1 VRLVAS
7 IAGGPR
13 PLAQAWIDAVVNR
26 EDEIERRAVL
36 VGEEPAAR

>member
-7 IAGGPR
+7 TVGGPR
-13 PLAQAWIDAVVNR
+13 PLAQAWIDAVVGR

-36 VGEEPAAR
+36 VGEA